1 MKLLIINQQQ
11 DVIEGYQV
19 VDLRV
24 GIDQLDQIVNNSCT
38 DVILTNCLDTLS
50 KEDAKKVLSIAASKM
65 RLGGEMSISG
75 VELKSLC
82 RYALNNTLSSDQ
94 VSDIISG
101 MNCIFTSQEI
111 SQLASSVGLHIDTIL
126 VQGHLY
132 EIKISRPNKN

>member
-82 RYALNNTLSSDQ
+82 RYALNNTFPVED
-94 VSDIISG
+94 
-101 MNCIFTSQEI
+101 
-111 SQLASSVGLHIDTIL
+111 
-126 VQGHLY
+126 
-132 EIKISRPNKN
+132 